1 MDFIPLES
9 AGNILALCMPLSLFL
24 SLSLRKKKTKLRE
37 YTCVISISNFRHVKD
52 NNS

>member
-1 MDFIPLES
+1 MDLIPLES
-9 AGNILALCMPLSLFL
+9 AGNILALCMPLSL

-37 YTCVISISNFRHVKD
+37 YTCVISINNFRHVKD